1 MGQQPNIELTDG
13 DKPRGDLEPPPPR
26 RWKPSKPGLVTS
38 PDQMP
43 SGGKFG
49 LAAPDGGWA
58 LKILAEAE
66 LPGSDSRLKKVLGGL
81 MTARA
86 AALGRA
92 PIHEDLEAALVL
104 CGYGFDASPNVI
116 ERRDRWLTAV
126 SHEVRPGATAVA
138 ETDRELMGKKP
149 EQIRWALS
157 HGALQSET
165 E

>member
-13 DKPRGDLEPPPPR
+13 DKPRRVLEPPPSR
-26 RWKPSKPGLVTS
+26 RWKPTKPGLVTS
-38 PDQMP
+38 PDQLP
-43 SGGKFG
+43 SGGNFG
-49 LAAPDGGWA
+49 RAAPDGGWA
-58 LKILAEAE
+58 LKILAGAK
-66 LPGSDSRLKKVLGGL
+66 LPSSDRRLKGVLGGL

-92 PIHEDLEAALVL
+92 PISEDLEAALAL
-104 CGYGFDASPNVI
+104 CGYGFDASPDLI

-138 ETDRELMGKKP
+138 DVDQELIGKKP
-149 EQIRWALS
+149 EQIRWALN
-157 HGALQSET
+157 HGALQAET